1 MLAKIISVRSGAW
14 WLLAATLVVSV
25 GTVVLRLT
33 GVVSPQDFLHFVQ
46 PLAGLLLAGLVYLVA
61 GNQPERARNKK
72 NKAVTIGS
80 VLAIWFVLYFMSGL
94 VVTYVNNALVSSIQA
109 IAMNLV
115 SFSIVAITFEYARHH
130 TLLMSGRRN
139 LVWFGAVV
147 SVVFA
152 LQQVNLSGFSSA
164 QNLDELVKFLTSDV
178 APALANSLPLTY
190 LAVSAGLLGQ
200 LVFRLGL
207 VAITV
212 LPPVIPKYDWYMIG
226 VTAIILAAA
235 VYIIIDHESYDQD
248 VRVKRHQQRPG
259 LAFDVMFGVV
269 TTGLVMFML
278 GVFSYKPIAIMSN
291 SMAPLFNR
299 GSMVVVQKI
308 NDPMD
313 ISVGDI
319 IQYEADNKMIT
330 HRVVEVH
337 NNKEGDGSLVF
348 ITKGDNSPSADAP
361 VEAERAVGVIRASI
375 PYIGYPTVWLKEASK
390 EGYR

>member
-1 MLAKIISVRSGAW
+1 
-14 WLLAATLVVSV
+14 
-25 GTVVLRLT
+25 
-33 GVVSPQDFLHFVQ
+33 
-46 PLAGLLLAGLVYLVA
+46 
-61 GNQPERARNKK
+61 
-72 NKAVTIGS
+72 
-80 VLAIWFVLYFMSGL
+80 
-94 VVTYVNNALVSSIQA
+94 
-109 IAMNLV
+109 
-115 SFSIVAITFEYARHH
+115 
-130 TLLMSGRRN
+130 MSGRRN

-178 APALANSLPLTY
+178 APALANSLLLTY

-278 GVFSYKPIAIMSN
+278 GVF
-291 SMAPLFNR
+291 L
-299 GSMVVVQKI
+299 I
-308 NDPMD
+308 N
-313 ISVGDI
+313 
-319 IQYEADNKMIT
+319 Q
-330 HRVVEVH
+330 
-337 NNKEGDGSLVF
+337 
-348 ITKGDNSPSADAP
+348 SP
-361 VEAERAVGVIRASI
+361 
-375 PYIGYPTVWLKEASK
+375 
-390 EGYR
+390 